1 MVVIASLMAM
11 SLDLNTTEN
20 ISSLDS
26 DHFLIN
32 GRLQIV
38 LDMET
43 GDPDDFITL
52 LFLLGHPLVHLKAMT
67 VVPDTPDQIGF
78 LRYVSNRFDR
88 NDLPLGAFT

>member
-1 MVVIASLMAM
+1 MAM

-20 ISSLDS
+20 ISLLDS
-26 DHFLIN
+26 DHFLID

-52 LFLLGHPLVHLKAMT
+52 LFLLGYPLVRLKAVT
-67 VVPDTPDQIGF
+67 VVPGTHDQIGF
-78 LRYVSNRFDR
+78 LRYILNRFDR
-88 NDLPLGAFT
+88 NDLPLGVFT